1 MKDFVSNLNKDLIN
15 HLLMIDLEE
24 SSTVCK
30 AQKSIICLKA
40 ALQNLKVFA
49 LNYNFS
55 SKEEEIWF
63 FKEIKPDIFSR
74 LIYFVNVFN
83 IESRRPMGSY
93 EIQKN
98 YLSHE
103 SKKLTFFFNNHL
115 EFYQYYRMNS
125 TYLDDKYFVRGKDDI
140 HLYQD

>member
-30 AQKSIICLKA
+30 AQKSIIYLKA

-63 FKEIKPDIFSR
+63 FKEIKPDIF
-74 LIYFVNVFN
+74 INF
-83 IESRRPMGSY
+83 
-93 EIQKN
+93 
-98 YLSHE
+98 H
-103 SKKLTFFFNNHL
+103 
-115 EFYQYYRMNS
+115 
-125 TYLDDKYFVRGKDDI
+125 
-140 HLYQD
+140 